1 MIDIDLQIKDK
12 YLYVLT
18 KKEIE
23 LYTNYI
29 ECEICRYILDTGN
42 KIFSIKDVI
51 DYKQWNHRYWH
62 PIKQFIYDA
71 WCKEYHK
78 TKYNNWPFMQI
89 YQEANKRINYTLS
102 QLFKMAIN
110 NISNIKFDIV
120 DLNKKWNHS
129 YRMI

>member
-18 KKEIE
+18 KKKIE
-23 LYTNYI
+23 LCTNYI

-42 KIFSIKDVI
+42 KIFSIKDVMY
-51 DYKQWNHRYWH
+51 YKKWNHGYCH
-62 PIKQFIYDA
+62 PVEKCIYDA
-71 WCKEYHK
+71 WLNEYSK
-78 TKYNNWPFMQI
+78 SKYNSWSYTQM
-89 YQEANKRINYTLS
+89 YQEVNKRINYTLS

-110 NISNIKFDIV
+110 NISNIKFDVV